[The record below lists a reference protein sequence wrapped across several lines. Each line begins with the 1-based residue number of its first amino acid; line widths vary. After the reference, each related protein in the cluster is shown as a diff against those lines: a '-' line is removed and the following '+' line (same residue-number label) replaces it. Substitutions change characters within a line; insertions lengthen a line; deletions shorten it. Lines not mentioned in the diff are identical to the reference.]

1 MIQPMEESQRR
12 VLAWGKGVQRTLD
25 QIPSTLDT
33 WETHPRAIQPGPS
46 RVQVGLREP
55 AAATD
60 QIVTSANKRYCDRRR
75 NVPHEKPQ
83 R

>member
-1 MIQPMEESQRR
+1 MIQPMEQSQRR
-12 VLAWGKGVQRTLD
+12 FLAWGKGVQRTLD
-25 QIPSTLDT
+25 PVPSTLDT

-55 AAATD
+55 AATD